1 MSDDYFYDWGWQVE
15 DNMKTAYRRD
25 AKNEHYRVFKHHK
38 DGRTESVT
46 DTMPREEA
54 IERCK
59 QINLLDPRGQQDWL
73 DKWHEREQE
82 RKAQRNEYL
91 TAKGRL

>member
-1 MSDDYFYDWGWQVE
+1 MDYFYDYGWLFE
-15 DNMKTAYRRD
+15 DNIETAYRTGMTN
-25 AKNEHYRVFKHHK
+25 KNYRVVKHYK

-46 DTMPREEA
+46 DTMPKEEA

-73 DKWHEREQE
+73 EKWHENEQE
-82 RKAQRNEYL
+82 RQAQRNEYL

>member
-1 MSDDYFYDWGWQVE
+1 MSDDYFYDWGWLFE
-15 DNMKTAYRRD
+15 DNIETAYRTGMTN
-25 AKNEHYRVFKHHK
+25 KNYRVVKHYK
-38 DGRTESVT
+38 DGRTETVT
-46 DTMPREEA
+46 DAMPKEEA

-73 DKWHEREQE
+73 EKWHENEQE
-82 RKAQRNEYL
+82 RQAQRNEYL